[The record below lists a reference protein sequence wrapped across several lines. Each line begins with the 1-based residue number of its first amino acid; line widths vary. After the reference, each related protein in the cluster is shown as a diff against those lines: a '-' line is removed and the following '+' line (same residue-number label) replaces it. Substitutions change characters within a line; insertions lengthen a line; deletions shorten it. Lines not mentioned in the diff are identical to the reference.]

1 MVRRIEVRGVDSSLS
16 GLAVTVVEW
25 RVTADLPDELSSSGS
40 SGLVIDVVR
49 RIVVRGVDS
58 SLSGVVVA
66 VVVRLLTEKLP
77 DLPCCSDSSLRIVE
91 R

>member
-1 MVRRIEVRGVDSSLS
+1 MRRIEVREVDSSLS

-40 SGLVIDVVR
+40 SGLVIDIVR
-49 RIVVRGVDS
+49 RIEVRGVDS
-58 SLSGVVVA
+58 SLSGLVIV

-77 DLPCCSDSSLRIVE
+77 DLPYCSDSSLRLVG